1 MLGLT
6 PAPTAWKMAVQPAPA
21 PGRLRVAFFSSGPA
35 RFQVRLCHQGK
46 TWPPACRR
54 LLQATPVPAASVSQV
69 GAGTVL
75 TTWGWG

>member
-1 MLGLT
+1 
-6 PAPTAWKMAVQPAPA
+6 MAVQPAPA